1 MANHKSAAKRARQNV
16 VRNARNVQKR
26 SVAKTMVKKV
36 RIAIEK
42 KIDDKNEMQK
52 LLSSAQSTLAKASG
66 HAGARKK
73 RAARITSRLA
83 KQANKVLAAKA

>member
-1 MANHKSAAKRARQNV
+1 MANHKSAAKRAKQNI

-26 SVAKTMVKKV
+26 STAKTMVKKV
-36 RIAIEK
+36 RVALE
-42 KIDDKNEMQK
+42 DKTLSK
-52 LLSSAQSTLAKASG
+52 DAASLAALLSTAQSTLAKAAG

-83 KQANKVLAAKA
+83 RQINKSVQA